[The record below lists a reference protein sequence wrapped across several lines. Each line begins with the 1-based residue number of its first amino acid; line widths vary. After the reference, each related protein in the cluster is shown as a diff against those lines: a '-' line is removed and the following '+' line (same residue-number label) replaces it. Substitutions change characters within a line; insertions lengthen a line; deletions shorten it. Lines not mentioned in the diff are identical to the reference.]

1 MKNFSM
7 ICAVSL
13 DGVIGDSVLNAIPWY
28 LPIDLKHFKSVTL
41 DNTVVMGSRTYQSI
55 GKALPNRRNVVISRT
70 PFVEEGVDVIY
81 SSFNEVY
88 KYEPEGF
95 FVIGGEHIYTEALKH
110 SPSMLYITIIK
121 LDPAGD
127 VRFPIAGR
135 RFMQDEVTTSTGLK
149 YNCTNRSAWLKENNI
164 EFQFTK
170 FRLSN

>member
-1 MKNFSM
+1 MKIFSM

-13 DGVIGDSVLNAIPWY
+13 DGVIGDTELNAIPWY
-28 LPIDLKHFKSVTL
+28 LPSDLKHFKQATTGK
-41 DNTVVMGSRTYQSI
+41 TVVMGSRTYRSI

-70 PFVEEGVDVIY
+70 PFIEEGVNVIY
-81 SSFNEVY
+81 RGFNEVY
-88 KYEPEGF
+88 RYEPEGF

-110 SPSMLYITIIK
+110 SPMTLYITIVK
-121 LDPAGD
+121 MTPEGD

-149 YNCTNRSAWLKENNI
+149 YNCISRSEWQKENEI
-164 EFQFTK
+164 EFQYTV